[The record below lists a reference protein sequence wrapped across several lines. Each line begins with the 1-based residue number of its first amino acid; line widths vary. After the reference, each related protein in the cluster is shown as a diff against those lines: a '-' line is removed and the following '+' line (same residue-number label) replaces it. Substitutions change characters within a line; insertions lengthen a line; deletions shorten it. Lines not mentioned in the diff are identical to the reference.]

1 MLRNR
6 KPHKCSPPLL
16 HRLGR
21 TLLTHNTVYQSVE
34 DRDLDLRSGMEE
46 SAGDSM
52 DRLEELLA
60 RLAPVGR

>member
-1 MLRNR
+1 
-6 KPHKCSPPLL
+6 
-16 HRLGR
+16 
-21 TLLTHNTVYQSVE
+21 VE

>member
-1 MLRNR
+1 MPVHVSLWTVTFSERGG
-6 KPHKCSPPLL
+6 K
-16 HRLGR
+16 

-46 SAGDSM
+46 GADDSM

-60 RLAPVGR
+60 RLAPVSR